1 MRTAD
6 GPIRARR
13 PNHLSRVWRLRR
25 ERGGPVRG
33 HPRRGHETGSSRAP
47 VAALLAGLLL
57 GLPSVAHADWIASA
71 YLGHAWTRS
80 STVTLALP
88 DRQTAVEIAGVD
100 YRGESFRSPQYYGYR
115 VTWIPAAHSWIGVEA
130 EVIHAKV
137 FAEGDRLVR
146 FRGMLNGAN
155 IDAAMPLSS
164 VVQRLAMSHGL
175 NFIFANVVLRQELGP
190 VDATGTPRFAIVAR
204 VGAGPTIPHA
214 ETTVENVNRDQYES
228 GGLGAQVAGGFE
240 AMVWKRLAILG
251 EYKFTAAT
259 PQLEVDGGTITVPAR
274 SHHVVGGLAYRF

>member
-1 MRTAD
+1 M
-6 GPIRARR
+6 GSS
-13 PNHLSRVWRLRR
+13 LSR
-25 ERGGPVRG
+25 
-33 HPRRGHETGSSRAP
+33 AF
-47 VAALLAGLLL
+47 VATMVTVLVV
-57 GLPSVAHADWIASA
+57 GLPSVAHADWIAAA

-88 DRQTAVEIAGVD
+88 ETAVEIGGVE

-115 VTWIPAAHSWIGVEA
+115 ITWIPDAHSWIGVEA
-130 EVIHAKV
+130 EFVHAKV

-146 FRGMLNGAN
+146 FKGTLNGAN

-175 NFIFANVVLRQELGP
+175 NFIFANVVLRRELGS
-190 VDATGTPRFAIVAR
+190 VDASGTRRFAIVAR
-204 VGAGPTIPHA
+204 VGAGPTVPHA

-240 AMVWKRLAILG
+240 AMVWKRLALLA
-251 EYKFTAAT
+251 EYKFTTAT
-259 PQLEVDGGTITVPAR
+259 PELELDGGTITVPAR
-274 SHHVVGGLAYRF
+274 SHHLVGGFAYRF